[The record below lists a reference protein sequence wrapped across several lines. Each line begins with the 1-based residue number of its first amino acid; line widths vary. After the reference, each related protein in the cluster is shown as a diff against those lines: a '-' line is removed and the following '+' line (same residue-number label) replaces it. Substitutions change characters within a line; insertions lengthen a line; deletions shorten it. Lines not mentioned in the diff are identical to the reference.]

1 MGRDTGNVLGGPA
14 IILVGTGAVL
24 SAVLFYFMFKY
35 ADEANLFMVILT
47 TALIAVVSMGVA
59 KGLIFISRNKFSK

>member
-14 IILVGTGAVL
+14 IILVGVGAVL

-35 ADEANLFMVILT
+35 ADEENLFMVFLT
-47 TALIAVVSMGVA
+47 TALIAVVSIGVA
-59 KGLIFISRNKFSK
+59 KGLISISRHKYSK

>member
-1 MGRDTGNVLGGPA
+1 MGRDTGNVLGGLA